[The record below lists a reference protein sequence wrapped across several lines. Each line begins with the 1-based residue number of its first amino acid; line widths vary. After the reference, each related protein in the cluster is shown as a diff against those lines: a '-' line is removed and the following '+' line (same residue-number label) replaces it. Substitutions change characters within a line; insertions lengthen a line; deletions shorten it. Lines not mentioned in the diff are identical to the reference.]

1 MPSKRCQNK
10 LSVILLKW
18 GKKKKKVTL
27 LNKEILFNILV
38 PMRSELVDDTQNN
51 VHRKGGE
58 GRKKRKRIKKKRKKT
73 E

>member
-1 MPSKRCQNK
+1 MSEQ
-10 LSVILLKW
+10 VICYSFEVGK
-18 GKKKKKVTL
+18 KKKKKVTL

>member
-1 MPSKRCQNK
+1 MSEQ
-10 LSVILLKW
+10 VICYSFEV
-18 GKKKKKVTL
+18 KKKKVTL

-58 GRKKRKRIKKKRKKT
+58 GRKKKKKNKEKKEKNWIT
-73 E
+73 HALK

>member
-1 MPSKRCQNK
+1 MSEQ
-10 LSVILLKW
+10 VICYSFEVKK
-18 GKKKKKVTL
+18 KKKKKVTL

-58 GRKKRKRIKKKRKKT
+58 GRKKKKKNKEKKEKKT

>member
-1 MPSKRCQNK
+1 MSEQ
-10 LSVILLKW
+10 VICYSFEVK
-18 GKKKKKVTL
+18 KKKKKVTL